1 MSTSNLVEMTFKNF
15 IGVDVSKR
23 TLDLCLVR
31 EQENPSFY
39 QCLNTLAAI
48 TDTLTMI
55 CKKHG
60 LDRQSVLLCAEHTS
74 YYTRHLQQ
82 VCIAGDYRLWLEN
95 PAQIKCSQGVLRG
108 KNDKQDAG
116 RIAVYAQRFVDKA
129 VVVQPSKAIY
139 EQLAYLST
147 ERELLLTDAAKYKAQ
162 LKDEADYI
170 DPKLFKAKKKR
181 TQRLIKELET
191 SLAAIE
197 KQVSEL
203 IESDPD
209 CNQQYQLL
217 TSIDGIGKQVAVHTI
232 IETRGFTRFTDARKF
247 ACHAGVAPF
256 KYFSGTSIRSA
267 NKVSHRAN
275 KKLKK
280 LLHMAALSAIR
291 MKNELRAYYER
302 KVAEGK
308 NKMSVI
314 NAIRAKLI
322 ARMFAIINKNRMYQK
337 NLQLPIV

>member
-1 MSTSNLVEMTFKNF
+1 MTIKHF
-15 IGVDVSKR
+15 IGIDVSKR
-23 TLDLCLVR
+23 ILDLCLLTGQGR
-31 EQENPSFY
+31 SFY
-39 QCLNTLAAI
+39 QCSNTFAA
-48 TDTLTMI
+48 TADMLDKI
-55 CKKHG
+55 CSEHG
-60 LDRQSVLLCAEHTS
+60 LQKDNVLLCAEHTS
-74 YYTRHLQQ
+74 YYTKHLQQ
-82 VCIAGDYRLWLEN
+82 VCITEGYQLWLEN
-95 PAQIKCSQGVLRG
+95 PAQIKCSQGVQRG
-108 KNDKQDAG
+108 KDDKQDAG

-129 VVVQPSKAIY
+129 VVLQPSKAIY
-139 EQLAYLST
+139 EQLAYLIA

-181 TQRLIKELET
+181 TLRLIKELET

-197 KQVSEL
+197 KQLTEL
-203 IESDPD
+203 VASDPD
-209 CNQQYQLL
+209 CNKQYQLL
-217 TSIDGIGKQVAVHTI
+217 TSIDGIGKQVAINTI
-232 IETRGFTRFTDARKF
+232 IETKGFTKFTDPRKF

-267 NKVSHRAN
+267 NRVSHRAN

-291 MKNELRAYYER
+291 MKNEIRAYYER

-308 NKMSVI
+308 NRMSVI

-322 ARMFAIINKNRMYQK
+322 ARMFAVINKNRMYQK
-337 NLQLPIV
+337 NLQLSIA